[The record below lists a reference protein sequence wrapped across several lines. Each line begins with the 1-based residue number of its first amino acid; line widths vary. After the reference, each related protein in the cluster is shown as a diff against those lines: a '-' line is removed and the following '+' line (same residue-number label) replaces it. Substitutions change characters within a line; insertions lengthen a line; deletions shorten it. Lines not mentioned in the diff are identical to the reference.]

1 MPVDSQDRTLKLGAQ
16 GDDVKHLQQD
26 LNLLKYGLLT
36 VDGDFGTKTETAV
49 KHFQSNNK
57 LTVDGIVG
65 AQTWQALHEQAAS
78 ARRAS

>member
-1 MPVDSQDRTLKLGAQ
+1 MPVDTQERTLKLGDI
-16 GDDVKHLQQD
+16 GDDVQHLQQD
-26 LNLLKYGLLT
+26 LNLLKYGPLT
-36 VDGDFGTKTETAV
+36 VDGDFGAKTETAV

-65 AQTWQALHEQAAS
+65 PQTWQVLHEQAAS